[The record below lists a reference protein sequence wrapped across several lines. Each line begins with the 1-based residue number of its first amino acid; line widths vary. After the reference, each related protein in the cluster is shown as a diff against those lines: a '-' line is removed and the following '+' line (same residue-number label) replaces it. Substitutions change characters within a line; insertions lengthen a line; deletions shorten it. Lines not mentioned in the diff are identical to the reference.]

1 MQKKGFLFLLLCLLL
16 AISAQA
22 QRRVRITILEKDT
35 QQPLVGATVQ
45 YATSKEMLDVKNTI
59 TDIEGKVILSIEKG
73 KELYYPC
80 NGLRPRKRKCA
91 ATGKQHKDCYARRR
105 AAPERC
111 RCNRFTNR
119 APRKTFAHYHT
130 GIGRKGTR

>member
-22 QRRVRITILEKDT
+22 QRRVRITIIEKDT

-59 TDIEGKVILSIEKG
+59 TDIDGKVILSIEM
-73 KELYYPC
+73 E
-80 NGLRPRKRKCA
+80 RKY
-91 ATGKQHKDCYARRR
+91 TIMSMQR
-105 AAPERC
+105 ASSP
-111 RCNRFTNR
+111 
-119 APRKTFAHYHT
+119 
-130 GIGRKGTR
+130 

>member
-45 YATSKEMLDVKNTI
+45 YATSKEMLDVKNAI
-59 TDIEGKVILSIEKG
+59 TDIDGKVILSIEKG
-73 KELYYPC
+73 KEIYY
-80 NGLRPRKRKCA
+80 NVH
-91 ATGKQHKDCYARRR
+91 ATGFVPVKGSVPPQENNIKIVM
-105 AAPERC
+105 RC
-111 RCNRFTNR
+111 T
-119 APRKTFAHYHT
+119 
-130 GIGRKGTR
+130 

>member
-1 MQKKGFLFLLLCLLL
+1 MIANLKKGFLFLLLCLLL

-73 KELYYPC
+73 KELYY
-80 NGLRPRKRKCA
+80 NVH
-91 ATGKQHKDCYARRR
+91 ATGFVPVKGSVPPQENNIKIVMREDVLHLNDVVV
-105 AAPERC
+105 
-111 RCNRFTNR
+111 
-119 APRKTFAHYHT
+119 T
-130 GIGRKGTR
+130 G